1 MRSNDRRKS
10 SENIR
15 NSSCFYGGEVIKHGF
30 LTKSPPGEL
39 FSKQSSWKRRYFLL
53 VKLSRNSYT
62 LQYYAS
68 QNLKNP
74 QKGEIKLEKVLG
86 VHNTIIN
93 PDKLA
98 AVQKM
103 FKCVGDQII
112 CISTKKREYY
122 LIGDEISQ
130 VKEWFDAILKAWEE
144 TPNAADL
151 AEREE
156 ARVQTISL
164 PMPLSRSYP
173 IFGTPRTCE
182 KIDPYT
188 VYHRHS
194 MPEESKR
201 YSEISDSSD
210 EGIYDTPNPILR
222 CIYCSD
228 GAGSAG
234 GPFSNLKCLHDLQK
248 ADCDREEP
256 TDLAEREAPDENEG
270 EEENGGGHYVCM
282 RSVAQF
288 VDRRIYCNV
297 DWAGTLSSSQN
308 PPVSFD
314 ELNLNAELGT
324 EDSPSDICPV
334 FSPDMDEDITCTA
347 GSATEASPLKQR
359 CSIGRRNCKKRR
371 STPSLGR
378 FFSFEDASLFTE
390 EDISLPRDGL
400 STYMELQ
407 EVGQR
412 ICVSVWSG
420 PQDLG
425 CPFHFGDHIL
435 AVNDIGIQIKEDVF
449 KIMTMARSKEVRI
462 TVLRVPKS
470 DILHAEGCQCR

>member
-151 AEREE
+151 
-156 ARVQTISL
+156 
-164 PMPLSRSYP
+164 
-173 IFGTPRTCE
+173 
-182 KIDPYT
+182 PYT